1 MLSAVR
7 RVASANP
14 AAMMRPLTSMTMTS
28 AFSTSS
34 SAYAPH
40 NVKNITVFGSGLMG
54 AGIVQVAAQNAFN
67 VTMVDLN
74 PEALKKGQDIITSSL
89 KRVAKKQFP
98 EDAAQQKAFI
108 DKTMAQIKTSTDSE
122 AASKDADLIIE
133 AIVENLKTK
142 QQLFSMLDKVAPEH
156 TLFCSNTSSLPIGE
170 IAKATKRTDRFG
182 GLHFFNPV
190 PQMKLVEVIRTEET
204 SQDSFDS
211 LMEVCTRM
219 KKTPVS
225 CKDTPGFIV
234 NRLLVPYMME
244 SLRIVERGEATPQD
258 VDVAMKLGA
267 GFPMGPFELADFV
280 GLDTM
285 KFIVDGWRKEGKI
298 DDNLVAPVKLLDDLV
313 AKGNFGRKSGQ
324 GFYPYNGVGGKK

>member
-7 RVASANP
+7 RVATANSASLV
-14 AAMMRPLTSMTMTS
+14 RPLASMHMTS
-28 AFSTSS
+28 SFSTSS
-34 SAYAPH
+34 SAYAPIT
-40 NVKNITVFGSGLMG
+40 VKNITVFGSGLMG
-54 AGIVQVAAQNAFN
+54 AGIVQVAAQNAFD

-98 EDAAQQKAFI
+98 EDAGKQKEFI
-108 DKTMAQIKTSTDSE
+108 DTTMARIKTSTDSE
-122 AASKDADLIIE
+122 AAAKNADLIVE

-142 QQLFSMLDKVAPEH
+142 QQLFSLLDKVAPEH
-156 TLFCSNTSSLPIGE
+156 TLFCSNTSSLPIEE

-190 PQMKLVEVIRTEET
+190 PQMKLVEVIRTDAT
-204 SQDSFDS
+204 SQDSFDA
-211 LMEVCTRM
+211 LLDVCKRM

-244 SLRIVERGEATPQD
+244 SLRIVERGEATPED
-258 VDVAMKLGA
+258 VDTAMKLGA

-285 KFIVDGWRKEGKI
+285 KFIVDGWRKEGKV
-298 DDNLVAPVKLLDDLV
+298 DANLVAPVKLLDELV
-313 AKGNFGRKSGQ
+313 AKGDLGRKSGQ
-324 GFYPYNGVGGKK
+324 GFYPYGGVGGKK

>member
-1 MLSAVR
+1 MIPAIR
-7 RVASANP
+7 RVATANP
-14 AAMMRPLTSMTMTS
+14 ASLMRPLSAMTQTS

-34 SAYAPH
+34 QVGAPL

-54 AGIVQVAAQNAFN
+54 AGIVQVAAQNGFQ

-74 PEALKKGQDIITSSL
+74 ESALKRGHDIIGSSL
-89 KRVAKKQFP
+89 KRVAKKAFP
-98 EDAAQQKAFI
+98 EDAAKQKELI
-108 DKTMAQIKTSTDSE
+108 DKTFANIKSSTDSE
-122 AASKDADLIIE
+122 KASQDADLIIE
-133 AIVENLKTK
+133 AIVENLATK
-142 QQLFSMLDKVAPEH
+142 QKLFSLLDKAAPEH
-156 TLFCSNTSSLPIGE
+156 ALFCSNTSSLPIAE
-170 IAKATKRTDRFG
+170 IAKATKRGDRFG

-211 LMEVCTRM
+211 LLDVCNRM

-244 SLRIVERGEATPQD
+244 SLRIVERGEASPKD
-258 VDVAMKLGA
+258 VDTAMKLGA

-285 KFIVDGWRKEGKI
+285 KFIVDGWRKDGKI
-298 DDNLVAPVKLLDDLV
+298 DENLVAPVKMLDDLV
-313 AKGNFGRKSGQ
+313 AAGHYGRKSGK
-324 GFYPYNGVGGKK
+324 GFYEYNK

>member
-40 NVKNITVFGSGLMG
+40 SVKNITVFGSGLMG
-54 AGIVQVAAQNAFN
+54 AGIVQIAAQNAFN

-156 TLFCSNTSSLPIGE
+156 TLFCSNTSSLPIGD
-170 IAKATKRTDRFG
+170 IAKATKRADRFG

-211 LMEVCTRM
+211 LMDVCTRM

-234 NRLLVPYMME
+234 NRLLVPYIME

-298 DDNLVAPVKLLDDLV
+298 DDNLVAPVKLLDELV
-313 AKGNFGRKSGQ
+313 AQGNFGRKSGQ

>member
-1 MLSAVR
+1 MIPAIR
-7 RVASANP
+7 RVATTP
-14 AAMMRPLTSMTMTS
+14 ASFMRPLSAMSQTL

-34 SAYAPH
+34 QVQAPT

-54 AGIVQVAAQNAFN
+54 AGIVQVAAQNGFQ

-74 PEALKKGQDIITSSL
+74 EAALKRGQDIIGSSL
-89 KRVAKKQFP
+89 KRVAKKAHP
-98 EDAAQQKAFI
+98 EDAAKQKELI
-108 DKTMAQIKTSTDSE
+108 EKTMANVKTSTDSE

-133 AIVENLKTK
+133 AIVENLETK
-142 QQLFSMLDKVAPEH
+142 QKLFSLLDKAAPEH
-156 TLFCSNTSSLPIGE
+156 ALFCSNTSSLPIGD
-170 IAKATKRTDRFG
+170 IAKATKRGDRFG

-190 PQMKLVEVIRTEET
+190 PQMKLVEVIRTEQT

-211 LMEVCTRM
+211 LLDVCNRM

-244 SLRIVERGEATPQD
+244 SLRIVERGEASPKD
-258 VDVAMKLGA
+258 IDVAMKLGA

-298 DDNLVAPVKLLDDLV
+298 DENLVAPVKLLDDLV
-313 AKGNFGRKSGQ
+313 AEGNFGRKSGK
-324 GFYPYNGVGGKK
+324 GFYEYNK